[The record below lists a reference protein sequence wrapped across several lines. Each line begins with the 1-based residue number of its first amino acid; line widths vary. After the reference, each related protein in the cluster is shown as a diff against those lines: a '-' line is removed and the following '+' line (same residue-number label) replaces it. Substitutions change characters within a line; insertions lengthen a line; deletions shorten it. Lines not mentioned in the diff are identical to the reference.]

1 MNNILHI
8 GDKIDTSKSVE
19 NVFRVTLLPLDIFDF
34 WERCSAFSVQES
46 DFYCHQRI
54 GGKFSQ
60 VFKKQIAADRIG
72 HSETRSPFDDY
83 HHQLGSPASARTIFY
98 HLSRAF

>member
-34 WERCSAFSVQES
+34 WERCSAFSDFVADYFQHYFANRSGYPRIFES
-46 DFYCHQRI
+46 DF
-54 GGKFSQ
+54 
-60 VFKKQIAADRIG
+60 
-72 HSETRSPFDDY
+72 
-83 HHQLGSPASARTIFY
+83 HHQ
-98 HLSRAF
+98 